1 MAYDNNLKGI
11 ISKNDRK
18 EKDTHP
24 DIKGQCEIDG
34 VAYWISGW
42 RKERNDGSGSF
53 YSLSFEPKQKQAKPE
68 PQRKPSHDAFKARQ
82 TRTDNSGFD
91 TMTDDVPFAD
101 PMKSKAFCLSV

>member
-1 MAYDNNLKGI
+1 MKGNQMAYDNNLKGI

-53 YSLSFEPKQKQAKPE
+53 YSLSFEQKDQPVRQPE
-68 PQRKPSHDAFKARQ
+68 RRPSHDAAKARQ
-82 TRTDNSGFD
+82 LPKQSRD
-91 TMTDDVPFAD
+91 MDDVPF
-101 PMKSKAFCLSV
+101 